1 MKRLLLLVINTAQL
15 YDSYLVLVLST
26 EQGGFMLKFPPNL
39 LLFKS
44 TNQPDE
50 FVKVSYPQETDS
62 REPLYELL

>member
-26 EQGGFMLKFPPNL
+26 EQGGFVLKFPPNL
-39 LLFKS
+39 LFFKS

-50 FVKVSYPQETDS
+50 FVKVLYPQETDS